1 MVILFLYKVK
11 GGEMMNDRVRGI
23 HRPTRDK
30 TAQNSDE
37 DRTMASVNKVILIGN
52 LGKDPELK
60 YTPSGAAV
68 TNFSMATTDRWKDKE
83 GNSQER
89 TEWHNIVLWGR
100 QAEVAKEYL
109 SKGRPVYIEGR
120 IQTRTYDD
128 KDGNK
133 KYFTEIVGEKMQFLG
148 GRDSAPAGGGSQE
161 SYAPA
166 GGRGS
171 GGNGAPSGS
180 NGAPDDDLPF

>member
-1 MVILFLYKVK
+1 
-11 GGEMMNDRVRGI
+11 
-23 HRPTRDK
+23 
-30 TAQNSDE
+30 
-37 DRTMASVNKVILIGN
+37 MASVNKVILIGN

-68 TNFSMATTDRWKDKE
+68 TNFSMATTDKWKDKD

-128 KDGNK
+128 KEGNK
-133 KYFTEIVGEKMQFLG
+133 RYFTEIVGEKMQFLG
-148 GRDSAPAGGGSQE
+148 GRDSAPSGSGGGNA
-161 SYAPA
+161 YAPA
-166 GGRGS
+166 NAES
-171 GGNGAPSGS
+171 PAAAPASGNGPQ
-180 NGAPDDDLPF
+180 DDDLPF